1 MTEKG
6 TLLIGVEYNGVVHK
20 DFELRS
26 QKVRDSAEAI
36 DALGGNDN
44 QLVASAHIYAK
55 RLTIGTIPKDKITPD
70 MILDMDE
77 ADFEQ
82 ILAANERLKKNVQ
95 SGMTSSA
102 DISDSSC
109 A

>member
-36 DALGGNDN
+36 DAMGGNDN
-44 QLVASAHIYAK
+44 QIVASAFIYAK
-55 RLTIGTIPKDKITPD
+55 RLTIGTIPKEQLTKD

-77 ADFEQ
+77 DDFE
-82 ILAANERLKKNVQ
+82 IIIAANERLKKNKLE
-95 SGMTSSA
+95 A
-102 DISDSSC
+102 K
-109 A
+109 